1 MNQNVINQ
9 ADGNIKRRSLS
20 DGRVAELTICAVF
33 TALICVFTMFIQIR
47 IFPTEGGMVHIGN
60 VPLFFVAAY
69 FGGKTGAV
77 SGGLGMCLSDL
88 LTGWTLY
95 APATLVVVGIIGLVF
110 GRIVDRKP
118 TVLRLI
124 GAVAAVLA
132 IKLAGYYLFEAAF
145 VYQNIA
151 APVVNVPGNTIQI
164 LTGAI
169 VAVPVILVIRPVMNH
184 LIKTG
189 QKGEHGNV

>member
-1 MNQNVINQ
+1 
-9 ADGNIKRRSLS
+9 
-20 DGRVAELTICAVF
+20 
-33 TALICVFTMFIQIR
+33 
-47 IFPTEGGMVHIGN
+47 MVHIGN

-69 FGGKTGAV
+69 FGGKTGAL

-95 APATLVVVGIIGLVF
+95 APATLIVVGIMGLVF
-110 GRIVDRKP
+110 GWIVDRKP
-118 TVLRLI
+118 TILRLLA
-124 GAVAAVLA
+124 AVAAVLA
-132 IKLAGYYLFEAAF
+132 IKLVGYYLFETVF

-169 VAVPVILVIRPVMNH
+169 VAVPVILVTKPVMGH
-184 LIKTG
+184 LIYKE
-189 QKGEHGNV
+189 QKGD